1 MPKFLKENADKISAA
16 QLGSVY
22 HAILEKLDFLS
33 VSTEDE
39 VKNAVDSFVKK
50 GFLSVE
56 EVEAVDLKGRTSC
69 FRTPWRPISGLL
81 RALRE

>member
-50 GFLSVE
+50 VSV
-56 EVEAVDLKGRTSC
+56 C
-69 FRTPWRPISGLL
+69 
-81 RALRE
+81 